1 MERRSRRIHKLK
13 PARIR
18 ASPSYCAM
26 FGSMKTSNRA
36 LDYVVTN
43 LIDTCEDEE
52 ESFRIPPQ
60 AVRPPSLQSLLTEFA
75 RQRREFSRELES
87 CSPSHA
93 GQAQAQPTVNALGR
107 LHRSWIQFRS
117 AAAGGDEH
125 AILAEC
131 ERGESDAIE
140 EYRKAL
146 ESSLPAPLAAVVER
160 QYRELQ
166 DTRIQMHRLWAP
178 AE

>member
-1 MERRSRRIHKLK
+1 
-13 PARIR
+13 
-18 ASPSYCAM
+18 
-26 FGSMKTSNRA
+26 MKTANRTI
-36 LDYVVTN
+36 DYVLTN

-52 ESFRIPPQ
+52 ESFRI
-60 AVRPPSLQSLLTEFA
+60 AAEDVHTPSLQSLLHQFA

-87 CSPSHA
+87 CSPSPRA
-93 GQAQAQPTVNALGR
+93 TQIGPTLNTLGQ
-107 LHRSWIQFRS
+107 LHRDWIQFRFAS
-117 AAAGGDEH
+117 VAGDEH

-146 ESSLPAPLAAVVER
+146 DSSLPAPLAAVVER

-166 DTRIQMHRLWAP
+166 HTRLQMHRLTTAQ
-178 AE
+178 